1 VSTSFGDEG
10 RSSEARED
18 SEVEDEEGRGLSA
31 GEMSAE
37 EVGVESVVASR
48 RRASSCRKAVV
59 DIAEK
64 MNCLRYDVCRQWS
77 SCTTEDAGIERVLQ
91 EERVIEYDCLAWCA
105 RR

>member
-48 RRASSCRKAVV
+48 RRA
-59 DIAEK
+59 
-64 MNCLRYDVCRQWS
+64 
-77 SCTTEDAGIERVLQ
+77 CTTEDAGIERVLQ